1 MDSFKRIFKFG
12 KPYKRFIF
20 LNIFFNILY
29 AIFSALSFLSLMPML
44 EVLFGN
50 SSKVYENPDF
60 DDLSSFGNN
69 LEAWLNFQVSSFANN
84 DPNKALMFVILTILI
99 LFFLKNLFNYL
110 AMYFITFFRNGI
122 LKDLREK
129 LYEKIIRLSIPFY
142 QHKDKGD
149 VISRITSDVI
159 EIQLSFLSIL
169 EIIIREPLTIFFT
182 VIAMFLISFELTIFV
197 LIFIPISGF
206 IISIIGKSLKPTSNV
221 VQKEQGEILSVV
233 EQTLNGLNIIK
244 GFVAELF
251 FIKKF
256 SGTNKKFYKY
266 SNKLI
271 NKQNLA
277 SPLSEFLGISV
288 IGVLLWYG
296 GKLVLIDMQLNPA
309 AFLTY
314 MGLAYG
320 VLTPA
325 KAISKASYSIKKGN
339 AAAERVLEILEAES
353 EIKESDSA
361 YEKKSF
367 EKEITFNNVNFSYN
381 NEVVIKNI
389 TFKIIKGQT
398 VAVVGQ
404 SGSGKTTIANLIP
417 RFYDVDSGEICIDG
431 KNIKEIKKSDLRSLI
446 GLVPQDSLLFNETIQ
461 TNITLS
467 DKNIS
472 KNKIIEASKTSNSY
486 EFIEKLD
493 NSFDTNVGSF
503 GGNLSGGQKQR
514 ISIARAVLNNPP
526 IMILDEATSSLDS
539 KSEKLVQNAL
549 ENLMHN
555 RTTLVIAHRL
565 STIQNADLILV
576 MENGEIVEKGK
587 HEKLLSKKGIYS
599 KLIKIQSFNQTKIS

>member
-1 MDSFKRIFKFG
+1 MDSFKKIFKFG
-12 KPYKRFIF
+12 KPYKKFIF

-50 SSKVYENPDF
+50 SSKVYENPNF
-60 DDLSSFGNN
+60 DDFSSFGNN

-84 DPNKALMFVILTILI
+84 DPSKALIFVILTILI

-129 LYEKIIRLSIPFY
+129 LYEKIIRLPIPFY
-142 QHKDKGD
+142 QRKDKGD

-169 EIIIREPLTIFFT
+169 EIIVREPLTIFFT

-206 IISIIGKSLKPTSNV
+206 IISVIGKSLKPTSNV
-221 VQKEQGEILSVV
+221 VQKEQAEILSVA

-256 SGTNKKFYKY
+256 TGTNNKFYNY

-353 EIKESDSA
+353 EIKESDNA
-361 YEKKSF
+361 FEKKSF
-367 EKEITFNNVNFSYN
+367 EKEITFNDVNFSYN
-381 NEVVIKNI
+381 KEVVIKNI
-389 TFKIIKGQT
+389 TFKIRKGQT

-467 DKNIS
+467 NKSIS
-472 KNKIIEASKTSNSY
+472 KNKILEASKISNSY

-576 MENGEIVEKGK
+576 MDNGKIVEKGK

-599 KLIKIQSFNQTKIS
+599 KLIKIQSFN

>member
-1 MDSFKRIFKFG
+1 MDSFKKVFKFG
-12 KPYKRFIF
+12 KSYKKFIF
-20 LNIFFNILY
+20 LNIFFNLLY

-50 SSKVYENPDF
+50 SSKVYENPNF

-69 LEAWLNFQVSSFANN
+69 LESWLNFQVSSFANN
-84 DPNKALMFVILTILI
+84 DPNRALMFVILTILI

-122 LKDLREK
+122 LKDLRKK
-129 LYEKIIRLSIPFY
+129 LFEKIISLPIPFY
-142 QHKDKGD
+142 QQKKKGD
-149 VISRITSDVI
+149 VVSRITSDVI
-159 EIQLSFLSIL
+159 EIQQSFLSIL

-182 VIAMFLISFELTIFV
+182 VFAMFLISFELTVFV

-206 IISIIGKSLKPTSNV
+206 IISLIGKSLKPTSNV
-221 VQKEQGEILSVV
+221 VQKEQGEILSIS
-233 EQTLNGLNIIK
+233 EETLNGLKIIK
-244 GFVAELF
+244 SFVAELF
-251 FIKKF
+251 FINKF
-256 SGTNKKFYKY
+256 SKTNNTFYNY

-277 SPLSEFLGISV
+277 SPMSEFLGISV

-325 KAISKASYSIKKGN
+325 KSISKASYSIKKGN

-353 EIKESDSA
+353 EIKECDSPL
-361 YEKKSF
+361 KIKSF
-367 EKEITFNNVNFSYN
+367 ENEITFKDVSFSYQK
-381 NEVVIKNI
+381 ELVIKNI
-389 TFKIIKGQT
+389 SFKIGKGQT
-398 VAVVGQ
+398 VALVGQ

-431 KNIKEIKKSDLRSLI
+431 KNIKEIKKSDLRGLI
-446 GLVPQDSLLFNETIQ
+446 GLVPQDSMLFNETIQ

-472 KNKIIEASKTSNSY
+472 KNKIIEASKISNSFD
-486 EFIEKLD
+486 FIDRLD
-493 NSFDTNVGSF
+493 NSFDNNVGSF

-514 ISIARAVLNNPP
+514 ISIARAILDNPP

-549 ENLMHN
+549 ENLMQN

-587 HEKLLSKKGIYS
+587 HRDLLLKKGIYS
-599 KLIKIQSFNQTKIS
+599 KLINIQSFT

>member
-1 MDSFKRIFKFG
+1 MNSFKKIFKFG
-12 KPYKRFIF
+12 KPYKKFIF

-60 DDLSSFGNN
+60 DDFSSFGNN

-84 DPNKALMFVILTILI
+84 DPNKALIFVILTILI

-129 LYEKIIRLSIPFY
+129 FYEKIIRLPIPFY
-142 QHKDKGD
+142 QQKDKGD

-169 EIIIREPLTIFFT
+169 EIIVREPLTIFFT
-182 VIAMFLISFELTIFV
+182 VIAMFLISFKLTIFV

-206 IISIIGKSLKPTSNV
+206 IISVIGKSLKPTSNV
-221 VQKEQGEILSVV
+221 VQKEQAEILSVV

-256 SGTNKKFYKY
+256 SGTNNKFYNY

-353 EIKESDSA
+353 EIKESDDA
-361 YEKKSF
+361 FEKKSF
-367 EKEITFNNVNFSYN
+367 EKEITFNDVNFSYN
-381 NEVVIKNI
+381 KEVVIKNI
-389 TFKIIKGQT
+389 TFKISKGQT

-467 DKNIS
+467 NKNIS
-472 KNKIIEASKTSNSY
+472 KNKILEASKISNSY

-576 MENGEIVEKGK
+576 MDNGKIVEKGK

-599 KLIKIQSFNQTKIS
+599 KLIKIQSFN

>member
-1 MDSFKRIFKFG
+1 MNSFKKIFKFG
-12 KPYKRFIF
+12 KPYKKFIF

-60 DDLSSFGNN
+60 DDFSSFGNN

-84 DPNKALMFVILTILI
+84 DPNKALIFVILTILI

-129 LYEKIIRLSIPFY
+129 LYEKIIRLPIPFY
-142 QHKDKGD
+142 QQKDKGD

-169 EIIIREPLTIFFT
+169 EIIVREPLTIFFT

-206 IISIIGKSLKPTSNV
+206 IISVIGKSLKPTSNV
-221 VQKEQGEILSVV
+221 VQKEQAEILSVV

-256 SGTNKKFYKY
+256 SGTNNKFYNY

-353 EIKESDSA
+353 EIKESDDA
-361 YEKKSF
+361 FEKKSF
-367 EKEITFNNVNFSYN
+367 EKEITFNDVNFSYN
-381 NEVVIKNI
+381 KEVVIKNI
-389 TFKIIKGQT
+389 TFKIGKGQT

-467 DKNIS
+467 NKNIS
-472 KNKIIEASKTSNSY
+472 KNKILEASKISNSY

-576 MENGEIVEKGK
+576 MDNGKIVEKGK

-599 KLIKIQSFNQTKIS
+599 KLIKIQSFN

>member
-1 MDSFKRIFKFG
+1 MDSFKKIFKFG
-12 KPYKRFIF
+12 KPYKKFIF

-50 SSKVYENPDF
+50 SSKVYENPNF
-60 DDLSSFGNN
+60 DDFSSFGNN

-84 DPNKALMFVILTILI
+84 DPNKALIFVILTILI

-129 LYEKIIRLSIPFY
+129 LYEKIIRLPIPFY
-142 QHKDKGD
+142 QQKDKGD

-169 EIIIREPLTIFFT
+169 EIIVREPLTIFFT

-206 IISIIGKSLKPTSNV
+206 IISVIGKSLKPTSNI
-221 VQKEQGEILSVV
+221 VQKEQAEILSVA

-256 SGTNKKFYKY
+256 SGTNNKFYNY

-353 EIKESDSA
+353 EIKESDNA
-361 YEKKSF
+361 FEKKSF
-367 EKEITFNNVNFSYN
+367 EKEITFNDVSFSYKK
-381 NEVVIKNI
+381 EVVIKNI
-389 TFKIIKGQT
+389 TFKIGKGQT

-431 KNIKEIKKSDLRSLI
+431 KNIKKIKKSDLRSLI

-467 DKNIS
+467 NKNIS
-472 KNKIIEASKTSNSY
+472 KNKILEASKISNSY

-576 MENGEIVEKGK
+576 MDNGKIVEKGK

-599 KLIKIQSFNQTKIS
+599 KLIKIQSFN

>member
-1 MDSFKRIFKFG
+1 MDSFKKIFKFG
-12 KPYKRFIF
+12 KSYKKFIF
-20 LNIFFNILY
+20 LNIFFNLLY

-50 SSKVYENPDF
+50 SSKVYENPNF

-69 LEAWLNFQVSSFANN
+69 LESWLNFQVSSFANN
-84 DPNKALMFVILTILI
+84 DPNRALMFVILTILI

-122 LKDLREK
+122 LKDLRKK
-129 LYEKIIRLSIPFY
+129 LYEKIISLPIPFY
-142 QHKDKGD
+142 QQKKKGD

-159 EIQLSFLSIL
+159 EIQQSFLSIL

-182 VIAMFLISFELTIFV
+182 VFAMFLISFELTVFV

-206 IISIIGKSLKPTSNV
+206 IISLIGKSLKPTSNV
-221 VQKEQGEILSVV
+221 VQKEQGEILSIS
-233 EQTLNGLNIIK
+233 EETLNGLKIIK
-244 GFVAELF
+244 SFVAELF
-251 FIKKF
+251 FISKF
-256 SGTNKKFYKY
+256 SKTNNTFYNY

-325 KAISKASYSIKKGN
+325 KSISKASYSIKKGN

-353 EIKESDSA
+353 EIKESDSPL
-361 YEKKSF
+361 EIKSF
-367 EKEITFNNVNFSYN
+367 ENEITFKDVSFSYQK
-381 NEVVIKNI
+381 ELVIKNI
-389 TFKIIKGQT
+389 SFKIGKGQT
-398 VAVVGQ
+398 VALVGQ

-431 KNIKEIKKSDLRSLI
+431 KNIKEIKKSDLRGLI

-472 KNKIIEASKTSNSY
+472 KNKIIEASKISNSFD
-486 EFIEKLD
+486 FIDSLD
-493 NSFDTNVGSF
+493 NSFDNNVGSF

-514 ISIARAVLNNPP
+514 ISIARAVLDNPP

-549 ENLMHN
+549 ENLMQN

-587 HEKLLSKKGIYS
+587 HRDLLLKKGIYS
-599 KLIKIQSFNQTKIS
+599 KLINIQSFT

>member
-1 MDSFKRIFKFG
+1 MDSFKKIFKFG
-12 KPYKRFIF
+12 KPYKKFIF

-50 SSKVYENPDF
+50 SSKVYENPNF
-60 DDLSSFGNN
+60 DDFSSFGNN

-84 DPNKALMFVILTILI
+84 DPSKALIFVILTILI

-129 LYEKIIRLSIPFY
+129 LYEKIIRLPIPFY
-142 QHKDKGD
+142 QRKDKGD

-169 EIIIREPLTIFFT
+169 EIIVREPLTIFFT

-206 IISIIGKSLKPTSNV
+206 IISVIGKSLKPTSNI
-221 VQKEQGEILSVV
+221 VQKEQAEILSVA

-256 SGTNKKFYKY
+256 SGTNNKFYNY

-353 EIKESDSA
+353 EIKESDNA
-361 YEKKSF
+361 FEKKSF
-367 EKEITFNNVNFSYN
+367 EKEITFNDVNFSYN
-381 NEVVIKNI
+381 KEVVIKNL
-389 TFKIIKGQT
+389 TFKIRKGQT

-467 DKNIS
+467 NKNIS
-472 KNKIIEASKTSNSY
+472 KNKILEASKISNSY

-576 MENGEIVEKGK
+576 MDNGKIVEKGK

-599 KLIKIQSFNQTKIS
+599 KLIKIQSFN

>member
-1 MDSFKRIFKFG
+1 MKSFKKVFWLG

-44 EVLFGN
+44 EVLFGD
-50 SSKVYENPDF
+50 SEKTYEKPNF
-60 DDLSSFGNN
+60 ENFLSFGKDF
-69 LEAWLNFQVSSFANN
+69 EAWLNFLVNSFANN
-84 DPNKALMFVILTILI
+84 DPNKALILVIITIVV

-110 AMYFITFFRNGI
+110 AMFFITFFRNGI

-129 LYEKIIRLSIPFY
+129 LYKKIISLPISYY
-142 QHKDKGD
+142 QAKKKGD
-149 VISRITSDVI
+149 VVSRFTSDVI

-182 VIAMFLISFELTIFV
+182 VIVMFLISFKLTVFV

-206 IISIIGKSLKPTSNV
+206 IISIIGKSLKSTSNV
-221 VQKEQGEILSVV
+221 VQKEQGEILSIS
-233 EQTLNGLNIIK
+233 EETLNGLKIIK
-244 GFVAELF
+244 GFVAESF
-251 FIKKF
+251 FINKF
-256 SGTNKKFYKY
+256 LKTNNKFYNY

-288 IGVLLWYG
+288 IGVLLWFG

-325 KAISKASYSIKKGN
+325 KSISKASYSIKKGN
-339 AAAERVLEILEAES
+339 AAAERVFEILESES
-353 EIKESDSA
+353 EIKEMENPI
-361 YEKKSF
+361 EKKSF
-367 EKEITFNNVNFSYN
+367 EQEITFRNVSFSYGKEMVLDN
-381 NEVVIKNI
+381 LS
-389 TFKIIKGQT
+389 FKIQKGKT
-398 VAVVGQ
+398 IALVGQ
-404 SGSGKTTIANLIP
+404 SGSGKTTLANLIP
-417 RFYDVDSGEICIDG
+417 RFFDVHSGEICIDG
-431 KNIKEIKKSDLRSLI
+431 INIKHIKKSDLRSLI
-446 GLVPQDSLLFNETIQ
+446 GFVPQESLLFNDTIKS
-461 TNITLS
+461 NIILS
-467 DKNIS
+467 EEVP
-472 KNKIIEASKTSNSY
+472 KNKIIEASKISNSI
-486 EFIEKLD
+486 EFVEKLE
-493 NSFDTNVGSF
+493 NKFETNVGSF

-539 KSEKLVQNAL
+539 ESEKLVQYAL
-549 ENLMHN
+549 ENLMKN
-555 RTTLVIAHRL
+555 RTSLIIAHRL
-565 STIQNADLILV
+565 STIQNADMILV
-576 MENGEIVEKGK
+576 MNNGKIVESGK
-587 HEKLLSKKGIYS
+587 HSELLEQKGVYS
-599 KLIKIQSFNQTKIS
+599 KLIKYQSFN